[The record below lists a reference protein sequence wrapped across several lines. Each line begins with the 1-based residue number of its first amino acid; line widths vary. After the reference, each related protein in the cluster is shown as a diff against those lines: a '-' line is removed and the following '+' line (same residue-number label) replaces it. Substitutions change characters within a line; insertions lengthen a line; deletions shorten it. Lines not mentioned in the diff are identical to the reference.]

1 MNSRIKEVRI
11 SLNLTQTEFARELGI
26 APSSVSDIERGYCP
40 LTNRTIISICSI
52 FNVNEQ
58 WLRSGQG
65 QMFVEDDKKFKEFF
79 EIYKQLSEPLQDF
92 LIKVCHDL
100 IDTQEKL

>member
-1 MNSRIKEVRI
+1 MNTRIKELRKI
-11 SLNLTQTEFARELGI
+11 LNLKQTEFAKAIGI
-26 APSSVSDIERGYCP
+26 APSSVSDIERDYCP
-40 LTNRTIISICSI
+40 VTDRTIITICSI

-58 WLRSGQG
+58 WLRFGEG

-92 LIKVCHDL
+92 LIKVCQDL
-100 IDTQEKL
+100 LDTQQNL